1 MDLTT
6 TGFLFLIVVVSGA
19 IAVLADNL
27 GRRVGKKRL
36 TFLHIRPRHIA
47 NIAVA
52 ASGVVVSFFTILIVS
67 ALSQDVRT
75 WITDG
80 RRAIAE
86 VGVIRGKLDT
96 LRTEGATLQRTNE
109 DLKRTGADLVAS
121 IQRLQTK
128 LADQNKALDNRRRQ
142 VGELTKAVQAGSAK
156 IQALDARVAEN
167 QIRLKENSTL
177 LAKRQSDLTK
187 VQGQL
192 RLIRADLTR
201 IKIDRNTATNEYN
214 DINRRNLELEAQ
226 NGLLEKNVASM
237 TQQIAELKASTAALE
252 EQRVTVAKNLS
263 ASAKE
268 LESAQ
273 SELTQLN
280 TVLASVR
287 ADYAQALQFSRMV
300 GSTFAKA
307 RQEAITYRIGD
318 EVVRMAVPENLSSDA
333 AMRMLQTFLSM
344 ARSSAQSRG
353 AKGNANYASADIM
366 DRVGPDASSEISA
379 EVIKRAVLTQ
389 ITGSLTPN
397 VLVGNSSL
405 NAFAGEPVSLEVTVA
420 QNPLVYR
427 AGFILGESDIFG
439 DRPTADVYR
448 QVSEYISE
456 RISARLKTDGMVPK
470 IGSDSPY
477 GSVSTTDILNLVDQI
492 RKQGRRVILKVVIR
506 ADTRAA
512 DPVKLNFQ
520 IR

>member
-6 TGFLFLIVVVSGA
+6 TGFLFLIVVVSGV

-80 RRAIAE
+80 RKAIAE

-96 LRTEGATLQRTNE
+96 LKTEGATLQKTNA
-109 DLKRTGADLVAS
+109 DLKRTGTDLVAS

-128 LADQNKALDNRRRQ
+128 LADQNNALENRRRQ
-142 VGELTKAVQAGSAK
+142 VAKLTTEVQSGSAK
-156 IQALDARVAEN
+156 IHELDARVAEN

-192 RLIRADLTR
+192 RLIRADLQR

-214 DINRRNLELEAQ
+214 EINKRNLNLEAQ
-226 NGLLEKNVASM
+226 NGQLERNVTSM
-237 TQQIAELKASTAALE
+237 TQQIADLKASTAALE
-252 EQRVTVAKNLS
+252 QQRVMVAENL
-263 ASAKE
+263 ATSAKE
-268 LESAQ
+268 LETAQ
-273 SELTQLN
+273 MELSRLN
-280 TVLASVR
+280 TELAKLR
-287 ADYAQALQFSRMV
+287 ADYAQAQQFSRMV

-307 RQEAITYRIGD
+307 RQEGLTYRMGE
-318 EVVRMAVPENLSSDA
+318 EVIRMAVSENLSSDSA
-333 AMRMLQTFLSM
+333 LRSLQTFLSM

-366 DRVGPDASSEISA
+366 DRVGTDASSQIPGDI
-379 EVIKRAVLTQ
+379 IKRAILTQ
-389 ITGSLTPN
+389 ITGASTPK

-405 NAFAGEPVSLEVTVA
+405 NAFVGEPVSLEVTVIP
-420 QNPLVYR
+420 NPVVYK
-427 AGFILGESDIFG
+427 AGFILGETDIFG
-439 DRPTADVYR
+439 DRGTADVYR

-456 RISARLKTDGMVPK
+456 KVSPRLKADGMIQK
-470 IGSDSPY
+470 LGSESPF

-492 RKQGRRVILKVVIR
+492 RKEDRRVTLKVVIR
-506 ADTRAA
+506 NDTKAADT
-512 DPVKLNFQ
+512 VKLNFQ